1 LNGGATCEL
10 EVAVLSSNSPKPT
23 IFQQVW
29 RILSRQE
36 RRGLGWIF
44 VLMIVG
50 SVLETLSLGLVVPVV
65 GLLTRPNYIQN
76 FPRINEL
83 LGYPTEH
90 QFVIGMMFALV
101 VVYIAKSFF
110 LIWSAWV
117 QRGYSASVTTRI
129 GRQLFRSYLYQ
140 PYAFHLQ
147 RNSAVLIRNSQ
158 NSGLVMTGIID
169 PILVISSDILVTA
182 GLFVLLIKL
191 EPIGSIATISIFGL
205 TSWIFRKFTN
215 SRIKTWGEIQNF
227 HKKMLL
233 QHLQQGFGGVK
244 DVKILGTEEY
254 FASQYGENLLKNSE
268 VVRRFSIAQTLPR
281 FGLEILTI
289 IGLAVLVSTMVLL
302 DSELPEILPVLG
314 LFGAAAFRLLPA
326 VNRLISNFQII
337 NVSRPQVNEVFE
349 DLDLPDQL
357 NHKNSDRSTLT
368 SAISIV
374 DISFSYA
381 ESLKNVVSGVSVKIG
396 RGEAVGLIGS
406 SGSGKSTLVDI
417 LLGLLEPNSGKVLVD
432 GSDIH
437 DDLRGWQD
445 QIGYVP
451 QSIFLTDDTLRRNVA
466 FGLPKDKIDDD
477 AVRSAIRSAQLEE
490 FVASLPDGM
499 ETVVG
504 ERGVRLSGGQ
514 RQRIGIARALYNN
527 PDVLVLDEATS
538 SLDTETEHGVMQAV
552 QALQGDK
559 TVIIVAHRLS
569 TVEYCDR
576 LYRLENAQI
585 VDEGTFSE
593 VTSRTKDLPRDA
605 DQK

>member
-1 LNGGATCEL
+1 
-10 EVAVLSSNSPKPT
+10 
-23 IFQQVW
+23 
-29 RILSRQE
+29 
-36 RRGLGWIF
+36 
-44 VLMIVG
+44 MIVG

-101 VVYIAKSFF
+101 LVYIAKSFF

-169 PILVISSDILVTA
+169 PILVISSDILVTG
-182 GLFVLLIKL
+182 GLLVLLIKL

-227 HKKMLL
+227 HKRMLL

>member
-1 LNGGATCEL
+1 MEL
-10 EVAVLSSNSPKPT
+10 RLMEHSNQLVGDT
-23 IFQQVW
+23 ETLRADQMIW
-29 RILSRQE
+29 RMLKKSE
-36 RRGLGWIF
+36 RRGLGMIF
-44 VLMIVG
+44 VLMLIG
-50 SVLETLSLGLVVPVV
+50 TVLEMFSLGLVVPIV
-65 GLLTRPNYIQN
+65 GLLVNPDYLDRVPFVHSLFGDLTTTQYVLGAMG
-76 FPRINEL
+76 L
-83 LGYPTEH
+83 LVG
-90 QFVIGMMFALV
+90 
-101 VVYIAKSFF
+101 VYFLKTIF
-110 LIWSAWV
+110 LIWKTWV
-117 QRGYSASVTTRI
+117 QRGFSNAVTMRI
-129 GRQLFRSYLYQ
+129 AQDLYENYLRQ
-140 PYAFHLQ
+140 PYPFHLE
-147 RNSAVLIRNSQ
+147 RNSAIMIRNSQ
-158 NSGLVMTGIID
+158 SSASLMGGVID
-169 PILVISSDILVTA
+169 PLLLIASEFLVSG
-182 GLFVLLIKL
+182 GLFILMLLL
-191 EPIGSIATISIFGL
+191 EPVGSLSAIVVFGSFSLIFRRITSRRIAKWGEAQNYYKGSII
-205 TSWIFRKFTN
+205 
-215 SRIKTWGEIQNF
+215 
-227 HKKMLL
+227 
-233 QHLQQGFGGVK
+233 QHLQQGFSGVK
-244 DVKILGTEEY
+244 DIKILGREDY
-254 FASQYGENLLKNSE
+254 FIASYNSYLSGNAF
-268 VVRRFSIAQTLPR
+268 VQRRYAVAQTLPR
-281 FGLEILTI
+281 FSMELLTI
-289 IGLAVLVSTMVLL
+289 ICLGLLVSLMVLSNKAVG
-302 DSELPEILPVLG
+302 DILPVLS
-314 LFGAAAFRLLPA
+314 LFGAAAFRLLPSLSQVINSFMSININRPI
-326 VNRLISNFQII
+326 VNNLYADLALPIPETTTDQK
-337 NVSRPQVNEVFE
+337 SRKL
-349 DLDLPDQL
+349 LDRIDVEGL
-357 NHKNSDRSTLT
+357 
-368 SAISIV
+368 
-374 DISFSYA
+374 SFSYA
-381 ESLKNVVSGVSVKIG
+381 RTTRDALNNVSIHIR

-417 LLGLLEPNSGKVLVD
+417 LLGLLEPTDGRVLID
-432 GSDIH
+432 GH
-437 DDLRGWQD
+437 DVHQNLRGWQD